1 MRLCFDALEF
11 NFCKLSFFGG
21 RGGGVRREW
30 NNFGK
35 QNLRDRIRQKRHPR
49 QNVIKRMYGK
59 TEKHIFVEN
68 YQRKKF
74 DAEIILPLP
83 FLPHPPPPS
92 PHKLKWT
99 VPEAYGF
106 GPSHLQIVVVVY
118 LISKPNKQVD
128 FLEAEV
134 WNLECSTRKGVA
146 D

>member
-1 MRLCFDALEF
+1 M
-11 NFCKLSFFGG
+11 GG
-21 RGGGVRREW
+21 GGGVSREW

-59 TEKHIFVEN
+59 TEKHIFVKN

-83 FLPHPPPPS
+83 FLPQPPPPSPHPPPPPPH

-99 VPEAYGF
+99 VPEACGF
-106 GPSHLQIVVVVY
+106 GSSHLQIVVVMY